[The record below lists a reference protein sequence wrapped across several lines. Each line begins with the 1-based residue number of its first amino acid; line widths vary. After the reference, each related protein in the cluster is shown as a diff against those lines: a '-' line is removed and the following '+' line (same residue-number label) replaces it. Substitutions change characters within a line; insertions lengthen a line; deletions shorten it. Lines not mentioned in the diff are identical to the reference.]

1 MTDQDCI
8 SGLSH
13 IGVLVRT
20 SYSDTESPLAI
31 DGGREREFHRA
42 AIAVYPIEL
51 AAQLGSKGV

>member
-1 MTDQDCI
+1 MTDQDFI

-20 SYSDTESPLAI
+20 SYSDTESRLAL

-42 AIAVYPIEL
+42 AIAIYPIEL
-51 AAQLGSKGV
+51 AAQLESRGV